1 MSQRRVR
8 FAFEI
13 LKGPNAGLRSGGWRV
28 WTNNEDTYI
37 AASTFGGV
45 WKGSLHG
52 DVAWRWAMDKRH
64 VQSGLA
70 PTVPSGHDRAPWVWE
85 PTPFANGVRLAF
97 AIAVTRGA
105 MLDRPAD
112 PKNQH
117 RIVVEDRW
125 DLLTLAKIWMTEPG
139 VDLPIESLIE
149 EPMQLSSG
157 RRVWITAGWEELEGG
172 EAEPRCAGAI
182 VEPYTPGVQD
192 VRAPGLLVRGL
203 RWDSSTTAA

>member
-1 MSQRRVR
+1 MSRHRVR

-13 LKGPNAGLRSGGWRV
+13 TEGPNAGLRSSGWRV

-37 AASTFGGV
+37 TASTFGQV

-52 DVAWRWAMDKRH
+52 DVAWRWAMDKNH
-64 VQSGLA
+64 VQSGRA
-70 PTVPSGHDRAPWVWE
+70 PTLPKGHDRAPWTWE
-85 PTPFANGVRLAF
+85 PTPFVNGVRLAF

-112 PKNQH
+112 PKDQH

-125 DLLTLAKIWMTEPG
+125 DQLTLAKIWMTEPG
-139 VDLPIESLIE
+139 VDLPIDPLLDQ
-149 EPMQLSSG
+149 PMELSSG
-157 RRVWITAGWEELEGG
+157 RRVWITAGWEELSDG
-172 EAEPRCAGAI
+172 EPEPLCAGAI

-192 VRAPGLLVRGL
+192 VRAPRLFVRGL
-203 RWDSSTTAA
+203 RLSTDTAA